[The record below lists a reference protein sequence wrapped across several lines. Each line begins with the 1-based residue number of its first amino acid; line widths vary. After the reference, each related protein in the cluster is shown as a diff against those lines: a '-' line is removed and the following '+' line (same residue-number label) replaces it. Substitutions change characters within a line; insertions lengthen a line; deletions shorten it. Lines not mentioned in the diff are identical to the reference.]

1 MATILDLYKDATK
14 NKVENE
20 IYGKSSILIE
30 SRGVINIPRQVAL
43 LASSPN
49 AVADLIGGQVAGLLG
64 GNATYPSDTIFKDNK
79 PFTKPVTILG
89 GIAIEKGKIKD
100 VIDPETNYYVKQSPN
115 PTSFIQKI
123 NQGVSNPSQAAANIA
138 ADALRNPLAT
148 KNAFDK
154 LKDKIQNKSNNDTS
168 GYGDKFTIEN
178 GKPKN
183 EKITFS
189 THLPTYKN
197 VNTTKVRNY
206 DQSFAFT
213 GTEKRNQTANLI
225 SWDTFNNKIIRN
237 EATNSEAFY
246 TNNITRVEIK
256 KYGTNEIVYLPGT
269 ITGLSEDFSPE
280 WNGFK
285 YVGSPFNVYRYSGVE
300 RSIKFNLKLY
310 YTDSNSKKA
319 MIKNLDFLKTLVH
332 PYEELSTITYGSGSA
347 QTAALAFS
355 PNLVEFS
362 ITGLYTKLFGF
373 VEELGISIEDNTSW
387 ATIGNESGSYMSG
400 TNEAPYPTIFDISLG
415 FKIIP
420 NIKIENNKYIY
431 DFNNGNTI
439 T

>member
-115 PTSFIQKI
+115 PASFIQKI

-256 KYGTNEIVYLPGT
+256 KYPH
-269 ITGLSEDFSPE
+269 
-280 WNGFK
+280 
-285 YVGSPFNVYRYSGVE
+285 
-300 RSIKFNLKLY
+300 
-310 YTDSNSKKA
+310 
-319 MIKNLDFLKTLVH
+319 FLKGG
-332 PYEELSTITYGSGSA
+332 Y
-347 QTAALAFS
+347 
-355 PNLVEFS
+355 
-362 ITGLYTKLFGF
+362 
-373 VEELGISIEDNTSW
+373 
-387 ATIGNESGSYMSG
+387 
-400 TNEAPYPTIFDISLG
+400 
-415 FKIIP
+415 
-420 NIKIENNKYIY
+420 
-431 DFNNGNTI
+431 
-439 T
+439 